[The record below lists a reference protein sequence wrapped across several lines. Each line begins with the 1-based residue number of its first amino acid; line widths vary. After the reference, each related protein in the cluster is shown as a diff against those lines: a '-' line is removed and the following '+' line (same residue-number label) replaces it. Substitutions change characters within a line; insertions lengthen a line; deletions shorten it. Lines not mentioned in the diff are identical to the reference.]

1 LKSAALPVATAV
13 AGAAVGVLGGAALNR
28 KGQPR
33 RKLLGA
39 SIPARGSGS
48 SAPAVGSGAE
58 KLARQIGHA
67 AAQLSRLAA
76 EVHAAREQA
85 AKVGKALS

>member
-1 LKSAALPVATAV
+1 
-13 AGAAVGVLGGAALNR
+13 VGVLGGVALNR
-28 KGQPR
+28 KGQPK

-39 SIPARGSGS
+39 SIPAK
-48 SAPAVGSGAE
+48 GSGAE
-58 KLARQIGHA
+58 KLARQVGQA

-85 AKVGKALS
+85 AKVGKVLS